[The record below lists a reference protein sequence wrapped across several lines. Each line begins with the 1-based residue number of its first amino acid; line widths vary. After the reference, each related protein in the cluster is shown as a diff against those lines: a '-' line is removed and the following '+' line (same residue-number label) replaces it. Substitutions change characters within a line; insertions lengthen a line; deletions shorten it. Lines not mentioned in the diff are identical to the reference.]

1 VVVKGCDA
9 SAIIA
14 AGIIVG
20 VTFSLL
26 DSALNAPVYRSAPVY
41 QPAYNTGG
49 TVSHIATSGSVMV
62 TARMLNIRSGP
73 GLGNPS
79 VRQIPSGTVLSV
91 EGNAP
96 GWYYVK
102 TSDEFYG
109 WVMSQYTAPLG

>member
-14 AGIIVG
+14 AGILVG

-26 DSALNAPVYRSAPVY
+26 DSALNAPPRCVATSQPVY
-41 QPAYNTGG
+41 TTGSA
-49 TVSHIATSGSVMV
+49 VSCTAATGSVMV
-62 TARMLNIRSGP
+62 TAQMLNIRSGP

-79 VRQIPSGTVLSV
+79 VRQIPNGTVLSIQ
-91 EGNAP
+91 GNAP

-102 TSDEFYG
+102 TSDNFYG
-109 WVMSQYTAPLG
+109 WVMSQYTIPQ